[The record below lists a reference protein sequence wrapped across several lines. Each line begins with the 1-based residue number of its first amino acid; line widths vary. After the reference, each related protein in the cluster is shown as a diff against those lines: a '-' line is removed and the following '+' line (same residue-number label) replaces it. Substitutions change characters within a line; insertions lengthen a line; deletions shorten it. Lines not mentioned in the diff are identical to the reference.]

1 MTVRSG
7 RSTDFARGFRQGFTL
22 VEVLVALVIVAFG
35 ISGALAAL
43 SSAADNAARMR
54 DKSCAQ
60 WIGFNQI
67 ATTRLALQVPAVGTT
82 TGELDYARSHWTWQ
96 QSVEETKELPGVQRL
111 TVKVRRVGEIGA
123 TAVAGQGKDQS
134 GNQEWLAT
142 TIGFRGT
149 ALSAASGEQPDW
161 NGARAAPGSGGA
173 GGGGAG
179 GGGGGAGGG
188 QPNDGAPGGRPTD
201 PPLGVPR

>member
-1 MTVRSG
+1 MRAHSG
-7 RSTDFARGFRQGFTL
+7 HRMSVARGCTPGFTL

-35 ISGALAAL
+35 ISSALAAL

-67 ATTRLALQVPAVGTT
+67 ATTRLTLQVPAVGTT
-82 TGELDYARSHWTWQ
+82 TGELDYARSHWIWQ
-96 QSVEETKELPGVQRL
+96 QSIEETKELPGVQRL
-111 TVKVRRVGEIGA
+111 TVKVRRVGEIGTSA
-123 TAVAGQGKDQS
+123 AADQGKDQTV
-134 GNQEWLAT
+134 NQEWLAT

-161 NGARAAPGSGGA
+161 NGARAVP
-173 GGGGAG
+173 
-179 GGGGGAGGG
+179 GGGGAGGG
-188 QPNDGAPGGRPTD
+188 QPNNGGPGGRVTD
-201 PPLGVPR
+201 PPLGEPR

>member
-1 MTVRSG
+1 MMASSARSAGISG
-7 RSTDFARGFRQGFTL
+7 RYAPGFTL

-35 ISGALAAL
+35 ISSALAAL
-43 SSAADNAARMR
+43 SAAADNAARMR

-67 ATTRLALQVPAVGTT
+67 ATTRLALQAPAVGTT
-82 TGELDYARSHWTWQ
+82 SGELDYARSRWSWQ
-96 QSVEETKELPGVQRL
+96 QSIEETKELPGVQRL

-123 TAVAGQGKDQS
+123 SAAAVQDKSPGTE
-134 GNQEWLAT
+134 QEWLAT

-161 NGARAAPGSGGA
+161 NGARATPGGGAGAGRGGGGGSGGA
-173 GGGGAG
+173 GSPDG
-179 GGGGGAGGG
+179 GGGRVA
-188 QPNDGAPGGRPTD
+188 D
-201 PPLGVPR
+201 PPIGETR